1 MSTGIGMAK
10 TSEFFRWK
18 SVYVVVNFFEWN
30 EMTCQWGKVGIYW
43 FKFHFFYRH
52 VFFYL
57 QKVMETV
64 IFERVYVSAQIMKQW
79 NFALQVHRP
88 TTCNVHAIR
97 SDREKYV
104 WKKYSIWFRVKVF
117 NVTVQTE
124 RSEIYI

>member
-1 MSTGIGMAK
+1 
-10 TSEFFRWK
+10 
-18 SVYVVVNFFEWN
+18 
-30 EMTCQWGKVGIYW
+30 
-43 FKFHFFYRH
+43 
-52 VFFYL
+52 
-57 QKVMETV
+57 METV

-97 SDREKYV
+97 SDRETYV